1 VFVAIGLVV
10 CLRAVVVAFGLVINE
25 SSRSRTKKK
34 KKKNRDINVVISYC
48 FPLSR
53 VSYQESN
60 VPRNGYLREDAVQGK
75 KLRKLIGILN
85 NFTVQIASN
94 MDYKCVFVGA

>member
-1 VFVAIGLVV
+1 LPLGLLSMKVLDPV
-10 CLRAVVVAFGLVINE
+10 Q
-25 SSRSRTKKK
+25 KKK
-34 KKKNRDINVVISYC
+34 KKKNRDIKVVISYC

>member
-25 SSRSRTKKK
+25 SSRSRSK